1 MAKYYLSRLSAF
13 LWLCQ
18 TMYNLN
24 AFNEIDRI
32 ALACQSPDAK

>member
-1 MAKYYLSRLSAF
+1 MTKSYLSRANAF

-18 TMYNLN
+18 TMHNLN

-32 ALACQSPDAK
+32 ALACESPDAK